1 VKLAVYTPDA
11 GYDDGGVLE
20 REIIGDQVDFH
31 VDVWRDAAAVNAKR
45 LRSADGLLVWHQV
58 ALDALTI
65 GSLEKCRVIV
75 RAGVGFN
82 NIDIAAAAARGIP
95 VCNTPDYGTGEV
107 ADHAIALLLA
117 LERGLIPFERAMQA
131 DPVAGFDYRAFTD
144 GRRLAGRTFA
154 IVGLGRIGTA
164 AALRAKAFGM
174 RVVAFD
180 PYVPRGQEIAL
191 GVERVDTL
199 EALLARADVLTLHVP
214 LTPETANL
222 INAATLRKLK
232 PGATVLN
239 TARGGLIDLEALHA
253 AMKGG
258 HVRSAGLDVFP
269 VEPPQP
275 PPKLL
280 RDHAAREPW
289 LAGRLVVSPHAA
301 WSSIE
306 SRRDARTKS
315 TETML
320 ACLLRGELR
329 NCVNAGQL
337 APRLPQAVA
346 SGRKIGI

>member
-11 GYDDGGVLE
+11 GYDDDGAVE
-20 REIIGDQVDFH
+20 REIIGDQLDFQ
-31 VDVWRDAAAVNAKR
+31 VAVWRDQASLNSEL
-45 LRSADGLLVWHQV
+45 LRRADGLLVWHQI
-58 ALDALTI
+58 ALDAASI
-65 GSLEKCRVIV
+65 RRLEKCRIIV

-82 NIDIAAAAARGIP
+82 NIDIAAAASRGIP
-95 VCNTPDYGTGEV
+95 VCNTPDYGTAEV

-144 GRRLAGRTFA
+144 GRRLTGRTFA

-180 PYVPRGQEIAL
+180 PYLPRGQEIAL

-199 EALLARADVLTLHVP
+199 DALLARADILTLHAP
-214 LTPETANL
+214 LTAETENL
-222 INAATLRKLK
+222 LNADSLGKLK
-232 PGATVLN
+232 PGATILN
-239 TARGGLIDLEALHA
+239 TARGGLIDLDALFA
-253 AMKGG
+253 AMKSGR
-258 HVRSAGLDVFP
+258 VRSAGLDVFP
-269 VEPPQP
+269 VEPPWPVP
-275 PPKLL
+275 PLL

-289 LAGRLVVSPHAA
+289 LAGRLVISPHAA
-301 WSSIE
+301 WSSVE
-306 SRRDARTKS
+306 SRRDARSKS

-320 ACLLRGELR
+320 AFLLRGELR

-337 APRLPQAVA
+337 PAPAMNPRPL
-346 SGRKIGI
+346 